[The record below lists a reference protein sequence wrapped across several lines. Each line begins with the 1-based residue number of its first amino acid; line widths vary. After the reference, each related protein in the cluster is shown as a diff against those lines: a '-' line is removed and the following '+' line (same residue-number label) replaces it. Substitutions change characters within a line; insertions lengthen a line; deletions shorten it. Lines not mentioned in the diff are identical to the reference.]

1 MEESSS
7 GSLKELNEN
16 EASNKI
22 YELEEELM
30 KQKVHNKML
39 NDKLKKVLEDFN
51 YNVELIYGRDKEIDL
66 LNSKVD
72 HLVETV
78 KEKDLQILHLQGL
91 YKKVKQLEND
101 KLILVKKLEALMST
115 SNYPQTTQNRTTEH
129 KPTIKNFPIPRVY
142 SQSQDSSRLKTFPK
156 PSEEIKPAPLS
167 RMNSD
172 LEKRI
177 KALESENGKKKS
189 SQDSSPDI
197 ASTDRIS
204 IKEQEISELIKSLS
218 SYKKDFNRSSV
229 HNSYDSS
236 LNNKSLH
243 SIKSPNKPAFS
254 YHSYIQG
261 KSVNRCVSSLEK
273 DIN

>member
-1 MEESSS
+1 
-7 GSLKELNEN
+7 
-16 EASNKI
+16 
-22 YELEEELM
+22 
-30 KQKVHNKML
+30 
-39 NDKLKKVLEDFN
+39 
-51 YNVELIYGRDKEIDL
+51 
-66 LNSKVD
+66 
-72 HLVETV
+72 
-78 KEKDLQILHLQGL
+78 LQILHLQGL

-243 SIKSPNKPAFS
+243 SIKSPNKPASS